1 MRYEAQVA
9 ALQEESFRATKYLTE
24 LEDGGAGRAVEAV
37 VVAKEADLQ
46 RQLGEVLERLEESS
60 LLLMLEQ
67 REDAD
72 NLEALH

>member
-1 MRYEAQVA
+1 MHASMFEAA
-9 ALQEESFRATKYLTE
+9 INLWAKKYLTE